1 MIAAAAVVSLVE
13 VVEAAASV
21 LSFEEKTVE
30 SNNTISEFHVNGR
43 CHIKTSTSDASNVFG
58 GGL

>member
-30 SNNTISEFHVNGR
+30 SNNTSEFHVNGR